1 MEVGGKEMNKLPR
14 GVNTRLG
21 SLIQGL
27 LLLVLFGLLVVSACI
42 PSAQDII
49 TDQQSGLPT
58 LPAPEV
64 GRLAPDFTLID
75 LEGNSVTLSDFRGK
89 VIFINFWASWCPPCR
104 AEMPEIEAV
113 YQEYK
118 SKDVVFIGID
128 LLETENEVRQL
139 VEEGGFSWTFVI
151 DTTDEV
157 GMNYGITVIPTT
169 FFVDK
174 KGIIRAVNIGAM
186 TKRMI
191 ESQIAEIMK

>member
-1 MEVGGKEMNKLPR
+1 MNKLPR